1 MRIRFESEGGFGY
14 FPGLQRPLELD
25 TDRLPSQQASRLEQL
40 VRDADFLDR
49 RNDSGAP
56 QPGAA
61 DYRTYT
67 ITIQDGT
74 RARTLKVAEPIHDRT
89 LRALVEY
96 LTAQQRSG
104 S

>member
-1 MRIRFESEGGFGY
+1 MRVRFESEGGFGY

-25 TDRLPSQQASRLEQL
+25 TDQLPTRQASRLEQL
-40 VRDADFLDR
+40 VQDADFLDR
-49 RNDSGAP
+49 RNDTSAP

-67 ITIQDGT
+67 ITIHDGN
-74 RARTLKVAEPIHDRT
+74 RGRTLKVAEPIHDQP

-96 LTAQQRSG
+96 LTAEQRSG
-104 S
+104 A